1 MNERES
7 FQPISVKQPDAHPLL
22 FWFRCFVDLQLAT
35 IVKHLRPALSVLR
48 GSVLDVGAGQSP
60 WRNWLPASVAYRG
73 LDIVEADEFGMG
85 QTRPDITYY
94 DGRVMPFGAAE
105 FDNVI
110 CIEVLEHAQNPRQL
124 LNEISRVMKSGGVLL
139 LTVPWSARRHHIPH
153 DYQRFT
159 REGLLLLLSE
169 NGFSDIAIAE
179 RGNDIGAIANK
190 LTILTI
196 RLIRPGA
203 ALHAFWTVPL
213 GLLCAPIA
221 AFFIFVAHCSDALGM
236 GSKEDPLGYFV
247 RARRKISVDGS
258 GSFSSNTSA
267 APVGS

>member
-7 FQPISVKQPDAHPLL
+7 FQPISVKHPNAHPLL
-22 FWFRCFVDLQLAT
+22 FGLRCVVDLQLAT
-35 IVKHLRPALSVLR
+35 IVKHLRPALSTLR

-60 WRNWLPASVAYRG
+60 WRSWLPTSVAYRG

-85 QTRPDITYY
+85 HSRADITYY
-94 DGRVMPFGAAE
+94 NGRVMPFGTAE
-105 FDNVI
+105 FDNAI
-110 CIEVLEHAQNPRQL
+110 CIEVLEHAQDPRQL
-124 LNEISRVMKSGGVLL
+124 LNEISRVMKSGGTLL
-139 LTVPWSARRHHIPH
+139 LTIPWSARRHHIPH

-169 NGFSDIAIAE
+169 NGFSDVTIVE

-196 RLIRPGA
+196 RLIRPEA
-203 ALHAFWTVPL
+203 SIHAFWTIPL
-213 GLLCAPIA
+213 GLLCAPVA
-221 AFFIFVAHCSDALGM
+221 AIFIFMAHCSDAFGM

-247 RARRKISVDGS
+247 RAQRKATPENGK
-258 GSFSSNTSA
+258 
-267 APVGS
+267 